1 MKLQVDCGR
10 AAYCS
15 SGEQSSMLRVP
26 ASLAYDEFKYTNM
39 MVNVNTHMVM
49 NIVIRAFEQ

>member
-1 MKLQVDCGR
+1 MKLQVDCRR

-49 NIVIRAFEQ
+49 NIVIRAFER